1 MKLDKNNGFYQ
12 AERNSNGN
20 YDIVR
25 KNYLKNITKIQSNI
39 LIYLD
44 NTSTG
49 FKIQQRRKQIRA
61 QQISARQWRR

>member
-1 MKLDKNNGFYQ
+1 METYKNNGFYQ

-25 KNYLKNITKIQSNI
+25 KKLSEKDYQNTSNI
-39 LIYLD
+39 LIYLY
-44 NTSTG
+44 NTSDG

-61 QQISARQWRR
+61 QISAKQWRR

>member
-1 MKLDKNNGFYQ
+1 MVFIKQK
-12 AERNSNGN
+12 ETVMEI

-61 QQISARQWRR
+61 QISARQWRR